1 MENKETGYSLYF
13 YTWLSLIILTFL
25 TVSLTPL
32 RIFNSS
38 IIIAITIAG
47 IKSTLV
53 VLYFMHLKYEDRIFK
68 YMVLFA
74 LSSLI
79 IILILLFSDYP
90 FRGGL

>member
-25 TVSLTPL
+25 TVSLTAL

-90 FRGGL
+90 FRGGV

>member
-1 MENKETGYSLYF
+1 MENKETGYYVYF
-13 YTWLSLIILTFL
+13 LNWLSLIILTFL
-25 TVSLTPL
+25 TVTLTAL
-32 RIFNSS
+32 RIFKAS
-38 IIIAITIAG
+38 IIIALTIAG

-74 LSSLI
+74 ISSLL
-79 IILILLFSDYP
+79 IILLLLFSDYP

>member
-90 FRGGL
+90 FRGGV

>member
-25 TVSLTPL
+25 TVTLTAL
-32 RIFNSS
+32 RIFNAS
-38 IIIAITIAG
+38 IIIALTIAG

-74 LSSLI
+74 LSSLA

-90 FRGGL
+90 FRGGV